1 MPVERLSK
9 KLALKYSDKLDSP
22 EEMSKFVSEI
32 KGKEIILETKEECI
46 EILAYSFEV
55 VIGKNLQLVTMAII
69 ALLFG
74 VLDAFIGVTMGY
86 RFLRTMAAGYHAKTY
101 IRCFIM
107 SIGIIALSVALS
119 IAVSKYLYAIIPMI
133 ILSFI
138 FIRLYAPVGSEEKP
152 MDTVEIIT
160 EFKRGATI
168 RMMII
173 TAGSLAI
180 IAVGLYTSIN
190 MILLFGC
197 AIISGAFVE
206 ATSITPVAMKTL
218 ITIEKIFDIKKYLV
232 RS

>member
-9 KLALKYSDKLDSP
+9 KLAQRYKDKLDSP

-32 KGKEIILETKEECI
+32 KGKEIVLESEEECI

-55 VIGKNLQLVTMAII
+55 VIGKNIQLFTMAII

-74 VLDAFIGVTMGY
+74 VLDIFIGVTLGY

-101 IRCFIM
+101 MRCFAI

-119 IAVSKYLYAIIPMI
+119 ILVSKYVYVVIPMV

-138 FIRLYAPVGSEEKP
+138 FVKLYAPVGSEEKP
-152 MDTVEIIT
+152 MDTEEIRT
-160 EFKRGATI
+160 EFNRGSII
-168 RMMII
+168 RMTILTAASLVII
-173 TAGSLAI
+173 I
-180 IAVGLYTSIN
+180 IGMYTSIN
-190 MILLFGC
+190 IILTFGC

-206 ATSITPVAMKTL
+206 AASITPIGMKIL

-232 RS
+232 KS